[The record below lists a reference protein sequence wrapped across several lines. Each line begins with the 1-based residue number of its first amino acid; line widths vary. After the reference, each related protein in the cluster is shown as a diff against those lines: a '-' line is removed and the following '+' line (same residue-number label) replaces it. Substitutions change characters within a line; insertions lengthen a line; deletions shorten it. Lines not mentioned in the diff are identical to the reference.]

1 MAGRLH
7 NPWDTAAAC
16 EAHAQTT
23 KDQKLRQKFRRLRD
37 TWIRIANN
45 DALAADDEPLIA
57 ASTLSGFSTERHR
70 PRPPPIPPMTPGGR
84 GHSCPPTRRCTV
96 ERGEGFFG
104 TKCRPW
110 FDKMLPMPSS
120 DASEIWRRECETIN
134 QEMESLI
141 LSDWPRSHEENQVRK
156 IQFMAMVKRR
166 SEATRRFLS
175 DAVLRPSRDSIA
187 IDEPRSN
194 R

>member
-1 MAGRLH
+1 M
-7 NPWDTAAAC
+7 
-16 EAHAQTT
+16 
-23 KDQKLRQKFRRLRD
+23 
-37 TWIRIANN
+37 
-45 DALAADDEPLIA
+45 
-57 ASTLSGFSTERHR
+57 
-70 PRPPPIPPMTPGGR
+70 
-84 GHSCPPTRRCTV
+84 V
-96 ERGEGFFG
+96 ESGEGFFG

-110 FDKMLPMPSS
+110 FDKMLPMPNS

-156 IQFMAMVKRR
+156 IQFMALVERR
-166 SEATRRFLS
+166 SEAARRFLS

-187 IDEPRSN
+187 IDEKRSN